1 MKRSG
6 RDSTKTTSQA
16 EIKPVRERKG
26 GFATRKKEGEQ
37 PGITSQNETIQKGK
51 DMTPI
56 NILEEVKDCRTIGI
70 SGHIR
75 PDGDCVGSCMGM
87 ALYLENAMPE
97 ARIDVF
103 LEELSQQLERNIC
116 GSEQIRHD
124 YETDVERYDVF
135 ICLDCEKARLGSA
148 EPFFDKAKKRINIDH
163 HKTNPGSGDVNY
175 VVPDASSACELAYT
189 TMDEQWITKDVAQN
203 LYIGMVTDTG
213 VFAYSNTGRRTME
226 IAGRLMDYGFD
237 FPAIIREVFYVKSYI
252 QQQIMGRALLE
263 SIRFLDGKC
272 IVSRIDRQTMKFF
285 QAGSSDMEGI
295 ASELLHTDGV
305 VCSIFMY
312 ELAPM
317 KYKVSL
323 RSTGEVDVSEI
334 AAIYG
339 GGGHARAAGCTC
351 DGAHYHDIVNT
362 MSAHIEEQLKAG
374 VHV

>member
-1 MKRSG
+1 M
-6 RDSTKTTSQA
+6 
-16 EIKPVRERKG
+16 
-26 GFATRKKEGEQ
+26 
-37 PGITSQNETIQKGK
+37 N
-51 DMTPI
+51 PI
-56 NILEEVKDCRTIGI
+56 NILEEVKNCRTIGI

-87 ALYLENAMPE
+87 ALYLQNALPDV
-97 ARIDVF
+97 RVDVF
-103 LEELSQQLERNIC
+103 LEELSQQLDRNIC
-116 GSEQIRHD
+116 GSKKINHNF
-124 YETDVERYDVF
+124 ETDVEQYDAF

-163 HKTNPGSGDVNY
+163 HKTNPGCGDVNY
-175 VVPDASSACELAYT
+175 VVPEASSACELAYT

-237 FPAIIREVFYVKSYI
+237 YPAIIREVFYVKSYI
-252 QQQIMGRALLE
+252 QQQILGRALLE

-285 QAGSSDMEGI
+285 QAVSSDMEGV

-334 AAIYG
+334 AALYS

-351 DGAHYHDIVNT
+351 EGAHYHDIVNT